1 MENEQIQKVLDEIK
15 SEIKELANLKL
26 MIVKIDY
33 IEKTIE
39 EVKQALEMQSNMYQS
54 MDTQIREFKIKSKD
68 NDIKLAS
75 LTERIDELEKN
86 TLQEIRDKIQDIEK
100 AYNVLKRF
108 SFAVFSSVLA
118 FVVKEVLTII
128 LK

>member
-54 MDTQIREFKIKSKD
+54 MDTQIREF
-68 NDIKLAS
+68 
-75 LTERIDELEKN
+75 
-86 TLQEIRDKIQDIEK
+86 
-100 AYNVLKRF
+100 
-108 SFAVFSSVLA
+108 
-118 FVVKEVLTII
+118 
-128 LK
+128 

>member
-1 MENEQIQKVLDEIK
+1 
-15 SEIKELANLKL
+15 
-26 MIVKIDY
+26 
-33 IEKTIE
+33 
-39 EVKQALEMQSNMYQS
+39 
-54 MDTQIREFKIKSKD
+54 
-68 NDIKLAS
+68 
-75 LTERIDELEKN
+75 
-86 TLQEIRDKIQDIEK
+86 LQEIRDKIQDIEK